1 MPTLLILLIVGGAG
15 FFFFTAARAAA
26 ERATE
31 VGHDACQAAGV
42 QWLDQSVHAIG
53 MRLRRKDDGWLGL
66 ERSFRF
72 EYSEAVSYTH
82 LDVYKRQV
90 LELGELGF
98 CGSADEVNRTP
109 VQYENGRSDPAVF
122 LRCHFSRCHL
132 IDGESVG

>member
-53 MRLRRKDDGWLGL
+53 MRLRRKDNGWLGL

-72 EYSEAVSYTH
+72 EYSEDGENRHIGRIVLLGDKLVGFSGPSRAAQAVVRSFS
-82 LDVYKRQV
+82 
-90 LELGELGF
+90 G
-98 CGSADEVNRTP
+98 
-109 VQYENGRSDPAVF
+109 SDPG
-122 LRCHFSRCHL
+122 H
-132 IDGESVG
+132 E

>member
-53 MRLRRKDDGWLGL
+53 MRLRRKDNGWLGL

-72 EYSEAVSYTH
+72 EYSE
-82 LDVYKRQV
+82 
-90 LELGELGF
+90 
-98 CGSADEVNRTP
+98 
-109 VQYENGRSDPAVF
+109 
-122 LRCHFSRCHL
+122 
-132 IDGESVG
+132 DGENRRIGRIVLLGDKLVGFSGPSRAAQAVVRSIPNGG

>member
-42 QWLDQSVHAIG
+42 QWLDQFVHAIG

-72 EYSEAVSYTH
+72 EYSE
-82 LDVYKRQV
+82 
-90 LELGELGF
+90 
-98 CGSADEVNRTP
+98 
-109 VQYENGRSDPAVF
+109 
-122 LRCHFSRCHL
+122 
-132 IDGESVG
+132 DGENRHIGRIVLLGDKLVGFSGPSRAAQAVVRSIPNG